1 MSQVALAW
9 VNHRVSSPIVGFSS
23 AERIDEALGCGDTTL
38 TLEEE
43 AYLEGPY
50 VPKNIEGH
58 D

>member
-9 VNHRVSSPIVGFSS
+9 VSPRVASPIVGFSS
-23 AERIDEALGCGDTTL
+23 VERTDEAVECGAKSL

-43 AYLEGPY
+43 AYLEDPY
-50 VPKNIEGH
+50 VPKEIGGH

>member
-9 VNHRVSSPIVGFSS
+9 VSRRVSSPIVGFSS
-23 AERIDEALGCGDTTL
+23 VERIDEALGCGDRTL

-43 AYLEGPY
+43 ACLEDPY
-50 VPKNIEGH
+50 VPKDISGH